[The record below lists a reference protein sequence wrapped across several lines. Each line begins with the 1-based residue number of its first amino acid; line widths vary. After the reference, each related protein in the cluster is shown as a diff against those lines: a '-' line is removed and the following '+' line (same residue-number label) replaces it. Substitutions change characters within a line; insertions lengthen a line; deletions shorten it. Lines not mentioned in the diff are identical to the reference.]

1 MSPHASSALQTEAFG
16 LQLAVRIAELLFSQ
30 QAIFLT
36 YNKTPYVAAAAN
48 SPVDGPGRQQIAPQL
63 ATSFS
68 TSAFNPSRILVYPSY
83 HLAT

>member
-1 MSPHASSALQTEAFG
+1 MSPHAKSALQAEAFG
-16 LQLAVRIAELLFSQ
+16 VQLAVRTAELLFSQ

-36 YNKTPYVAAAAN
+36 SNKTLYVAAAAN
-48 SPVDGPGRQQIAPQL
+48 NPVDAPGRYQIAPQL